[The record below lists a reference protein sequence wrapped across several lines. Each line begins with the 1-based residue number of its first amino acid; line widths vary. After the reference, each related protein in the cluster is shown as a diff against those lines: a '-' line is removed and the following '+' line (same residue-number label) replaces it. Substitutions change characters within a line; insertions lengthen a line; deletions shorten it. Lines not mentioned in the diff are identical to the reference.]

1 MYNLYISF
9 YIITEIKYDIYSQHR
24 NLIYYFNK
32 LMKQREEAVKSS
44 LNNNQSVEQE
54 AIEEMMAKAEQQFE
68 DEYVEEYDH
77 IGDQIL
83 HNNDIDNNTETP
95 LNKITTS
102 IKRLDI
108 ISLWYIFNFF
118 LKTLIF
124 QYCIIIII
132 LQIVPANKSMLMI
145 HFKLF

>member
-54 AIEEMMAKAEQQFE
+54 AIENMMSNAEQQFD

-77 IGDQIL
+77 IGDQ
-83 HNNDIDNNTETP
+83 NGIDNNTETP
-95 LNKITTS
+95 LNKIITS

-118 LKTLIF
+118 
-124 QYCIIIII
+124 
-132 LQIVPANKSMLMI
+132 S
-145 HFKLF
+145 

>member
-118 LKTLIF
+118 
-124 QYCIIIII
+124 
-132 LQIVPANKSMLMI
+132 S
-145 HFKLF
+145 

>member
-1 MYNLYISF
+1 M
-9 YIITEIKYDIYSQHR
+9 
-24 NLIYYFNK
+24 K
-32 LMKQREEAVKSS
+32 LREEAVKSS

-54 AIEEMMAKAEQQFE
+54 AIEKMMSNTEQQFD

-83 HNNDIDNNTETP
+83 YNNDIDNNTETP
-95 LNKITTS
+95 LNKIIKTS

-118 LKTLIF
+118 
-124 QYCIIIII
+124 
-132 LQIVPANKSMLMI
+132 S
-145 HFKLF
+145 